1 MRVLVTGRLPGHI
14 LAMLEKEHTVEIN
27 STDRPMS
34 REQILVQVSDKQG
47 LLCMITD
54 QIDCELIDRAPR
66 LKIIANCGVGF
77 NNIDIRA
84 AAAKSIP
91 VTNTPDVLTDAT
103 ADLTFALILTVSR
116 RIVEGDK
123 KVRAG
128 RFDPWAPLY
137 FLGQEVSGKTLGIV
151 GLGRIGEAVAKR
163 AAGFGM
169 QIFYYKQKR
178 LDADAEK
185 NLGVV
190 YAPMEKLL
198 SESDFISLHV
208 PLTAHTRHLVGEK
221 ELNLMKAS
229 AYLVNTSRGPVV
241 DEKALLKA
249 LENKRIQGA
258 GLDVYENEPELTPGL
273 TALDNV
279 VLLPHMGSAT
289 IETRTQMAR
298 LAVENLLAGL
308 RGEVPPNCVSS
319 VQ

>member
-34 REQILVQVSDKQG
+34 REQILVQVNDKQG

-54 QIDCELIDRAPR
+54 RIDCELIDRASR

-103 ADLTFALILTVSR
+103 ADLTFALILAVSR

-137 FLGQEVSGKTLGIV
+137 FLGQEVSGKTLGII

-169 QIFYYKQKR
+169 QIFYYKQER
-178 LDADAEK
+178 LDTDAEK

-258 GLDVYENEPELTPGL
+258 GMDVYENEPELTPGL

-308 RGEVPPNCVSS
+308 RGEVPPNCVNS

>member
-34 REQILVQVSDKQG
+34 REQILVQVNDKQG

-54 QIDCELIDRAPR
+54 RIDCELIDRASR

-103 ADLTFALILTVSR
+103 ADLTFALILAVSR

-137 FLGQEVSGKTLGIV
+137 LLGQEVSGKTLGII

-169 QIFYYKQKR
+169 QIFYYKQER
-178 LDADAEK
+178 LDTDAEK

-258 GLDVYENEPELTPGL
+258 GMDVYENEPELTPGL

-308 RGEVPPNCVSS
+308 RGEVPPNCVNS